1 MVDVSS
7 FQWREGGDSLQFW
20 FTTDAL
26 DVGTWEHNEQSL
38 RTTANVRTFE
48 RFSTC
53 DKRKDEYG
61 GLYVRPDTLTQD
73 ELEML
78 AAIETEIVLD
88 EHDYSAVEHEWNEN
102 EVNAWVAGQTAR
114 ALGWEILAMDWKQEV
129 CFERAILRVMGDYA
143 HWESHG
149 LYVDTDNAEYLQR
162 VKDKTNEYWVRFNSD
177 EAFAA
182 EIMEGYTLL

>member
-1 MVDVSS
+1 MIDVSS

-26 DVGTWEHNEQSL
+26 DVGTWERNETSL

-48 RFSTC
+48 RISTC

-73 ELEML
+73 ELETL
-78 AAIETEIVLD
+78 AAIETELVLD
-88 EHDYSAVEHEWNEN
+88 EQDYLAVEHEWNEQ
-102 EVNAWVAGQTAR
+102 EVNDWVAGQTAR
-114 ALGWEILAMDWKQEV
+114 ALGWDYLEMDWRQSV

-149 LYVDTDNAEYLQR
+149 LYVDTDNADYLRR
-162 VKDKTNEYWVRFNSD
+162 VKEKTHEYWVKFNAD
-177 EAFAA
+177 EKFAGQ
-182 EIMEGYTLL
+182 IMEGYTLL